1 MVKIT
6 LDEES
11 IEVFAQNKH
20 FGEYFEKA
28 MSELR
33 NWVKEIEMKE
43 KVKGEEFLKLA
54 KLCANYMITD
64 LQGLLKGA
72 SVASKDFLITSE
84 NFAEFITLIYEEK
97 ISSKIAKQIL
107 PEMFAT
113 GADPSHIV
121 EEKGL
126 VLMTDEKEIE
136 KIAQRVISKNQK
148 AVEDL
153 KKGKETA
160 IQFLIGEVIRET
172 KGKANPQT
180 VKDILSKLL
189 TQ

>member
-1 MVKIT
+1 MTV
-6 LDEES
+6 LQDHS
-11 IEVFAQNKH
+11 
-20 FGEYFEKA
+20 
-28 MSELR
+28 
-33 NWVKEIEMKE
+33 
-43 KVKGEEFLKLA
+43 
-54 KLCANYMITD
+54 TD
-64 LQGLLKGA
+64 LQGLLKRA

-113 GADPSHIV
+113 GVDPSHII

-136 KIAQRVISKNQK
+136 KIAQRVISRNQK